1 VLLQQ
6 TISYALQ
13 VLLLEPLSGR
23 GQTLRRALEFLV
35 AQGVPADRIHVLGI
49 TMSPEVAD
57 MLQSFKGV
65 QVVTA
70 TIETGRDEET
80 GFLNPGM
87 GQFDARY
94 TEGR

>member
-1 VLLQQ
+1 M
-6 TISYALQ
+6 
-13 VLLLEPLSGR
+13 SGR
-23 GQTLRRALEFLV
+23 GQTLKRGLDFLV

-57 MLQSFKGV
+57 MLQAFKGV

-70 TIETGRDEET
+70 TIETGRDDDT
-80 GFLNPGM
+80 GFLSPGM

-94 TEGR
+94 CGER